1 MLIRKNKKIK
11 KMEKLSNIINS
22 FWFKSALCGA
32 AGVLLLLYGHSMWA
46 GVAFGWGANEF
57 LEYFKPS
64 GK

>member
-1 MLIRKNKKIK
+1 MDTIT
-11 KMEKLSNIINS
+11 NIINS

-32 AGVLLLLYGHSMWA
+32 AGILLLLYGHTLWA

-64 GK
+64 SK